1 MILKRKEDETLNDVI
16 ARNGDIVHLK
26 VARAVCDALDAQE
39 DRAYILTV
47 IPDHYELFCT
57 KANYKDSLI
66 LNLPYI
72 EILEEFELCQ
82 RMQNWIS
89 KLKYEEYQHLI
100 ENKEL
105 EKIEKPKKSEKVE
118 NTEKVEKPKKKK

>member
-26 VARAVCDALDAQE
+26 VARAVCDALDSQE

-89 KLKYEEYQHLI
+89 KLKYEEYEHLI
-100 ENKEL
+100 EKNKP
-105 EKIEKPKKSEKVE
+105 EK
-118 NTEKVEKPKKKK
+118 TEKSKKEKTENVEKTEKPKKKK

>member
-1 MILKRKEDETLNDVI
+1 MILKRKDDETLNDVI

-26 VARAVCDALDAQE
+26 VARAVCDALDSQE
-39 DRAYILTV
+39 DRAYVLTI

-72 EILEEFELCQ
+72 EKLEEFELCQ
-82 RMQNWIS
+82 RMQDWIS
-89 KLKYEEYQHLI
+89 KLKYEEYEHLI
-100 ENKEL
+100 ETP
-105 EKIEKPKKSEKVE
+105 EKLKKSK
-118 NTEKVEKPKKKK
+118 NKK